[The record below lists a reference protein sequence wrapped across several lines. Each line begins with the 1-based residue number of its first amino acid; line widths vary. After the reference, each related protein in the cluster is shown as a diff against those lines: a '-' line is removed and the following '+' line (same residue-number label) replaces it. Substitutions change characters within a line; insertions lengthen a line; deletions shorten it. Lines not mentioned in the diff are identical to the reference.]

1 MRITK
6 RAVDQLSP
14 DSKKPVFLWDNQL
27 PGFGVKCLPSGK
39 KRYLV
44 KYRSDGGGRSARQR
58 WYMLGTHGHITPD
71 QARKMAIQALAS
83 VANGQDMQ
91 SVREVQ
97 RDAPTIDA
105 LWERFQGEILTHRK
119 VQTKRDYTNLWRL
132 LIKPKFAQHRA
143 DTLCRNDIEVWHK
156 SYGTTP
162 YQANRA
168 LALMSRLLGLAEKWD
183 IRQEGS
189 NPCKGVE
196 RFVEKARERYLSS
209 EETARLAGTLNEM
222 TRKGDI
228 SESAA
233 NAIRLLLLTGARLNE
248 ILGTRNE
255 WIDLRNRV
263 IVLPDSKTGPKKIYL
278 SEQAVETINQQ
289 LKSVGGSAFLFP
301 GNGKTGRMINLRK
314 PWQKVC
320 DQMRLTNVRIH
331 DLRHT
336 AASIAASQGASLIMI
351 GKLLGHSQAQT
362 TLRYAHIDHKPALN
376 AANAIGASL
385 AKLSP
390 ENN

>member
-14 DSKKPVFLWDNQL
+14 VSQKPVFLWDDQL

-39 KRYLV
+39 KRYLI

-71 QARKMAIQALAS
+71 QARKLAVQALAS
-83 VANGQDMQ
+83 VASGQDLQ
-91 SVREVQ
+91 SVRDVQ
-97 RDAPTIDA
+97 RNAPTIAA
-105 LWERFQGEILTHRK
+105 LWDRFQAEILIQRK

-132 LIKPKFAQHRA
+132 LIEPKFAHHRA
-143 DTLCRNDIEVWHK
+143 DTLCRNDIEIWHK
-156 SYGTTP
+156 GYGATP

-168 LALMSRLLGLAEKWD
+168 LALMSRLFGLAEKWG

-209 EETARLAGTLNEM
+209 EELTRLAVTLNKM
-222 TRKGDI
+222 TRAKEI

-248 ILGTRNE
+248 MLGTRTE

-263 IVLPDSKTGPKKIYL
+263 IELPESKTGPKKIYL
-278 SEQAVETINQQ
+278 SQQAVDTINQQ
-289 LKSVGGSAFLFP
+289 LKSVGDSAVLFP

-320 DQMRLTNVRIH
+320 EQMGLTNVRIH

-336 AASIAASQGASLIMI
+336 AASIAARQGASLIMI

-362 TLRYAHIDHKPALN
+362 TLRYAHIDHEPALN
-376 AANAIGASL
+376 AANSIGASL

-390 ENN
+390 ESN